1 MFVTNESSP
10 NAKDGKIST
19 KKYQVKSWDL
29 N

>member
-1 MFVTNESSP
+1 MFVTNDSTP

-19 KKYQVKSWDL
+19 NKYQVKSWDL